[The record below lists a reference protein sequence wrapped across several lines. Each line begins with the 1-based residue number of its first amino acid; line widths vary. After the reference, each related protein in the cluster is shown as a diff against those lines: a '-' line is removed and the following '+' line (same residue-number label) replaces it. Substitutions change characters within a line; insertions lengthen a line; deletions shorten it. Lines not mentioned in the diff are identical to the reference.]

1 MVFLD
6 YSNIFQQLSFHNAVT
21 ITDIST
27 FIFGLHNNIH
37 RAQAWGAPDGS
48 APGFSAVSGPAHRPH
63 VFEKP
68 RAVVVEVKHPARR
81 QVELP
86 AAGGVVEVCLL
97 YTSPS
102 PRDS

>member
-37 RAQAWGAPDGS
+37 RAQPGALPMGAP
-48 APGFSAVSGPAHRPH
+48 
-63 VFEKP
+63 
-68 RAVVVEVKHPARR
+68 RA
-81 QVELP
+81 
-86 AAGGVVEVCLL
+86 LL
-97 YTSPS
+97 LFQALHTGRTYLKNRAQSW
-102 PRDS
+102 

>member
-37 RAQAWGAPDGS
+37 RAQPGAFPMG
-48 APGFSAVSGPAHRPH
+48 A
-63 VFEKP
+63 P
-68 RAVVVEVKHPARR
+68 RAV
-81 QVELP
+81 
-86 AAGGVVEVCLL
+86 LL
-97 YTSPS
+97 FQALHTGRTYLKNRAQSW
-102 PRDS
+102 